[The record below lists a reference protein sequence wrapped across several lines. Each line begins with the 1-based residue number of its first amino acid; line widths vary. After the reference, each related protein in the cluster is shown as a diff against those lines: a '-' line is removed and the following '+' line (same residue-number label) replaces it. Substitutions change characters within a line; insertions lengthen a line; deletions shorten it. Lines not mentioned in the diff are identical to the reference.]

1 MKKRIDTTICGA
13 ICLLLGWGVAT
24 LIHECCHLAAAHSL
38 GLEASLGAL
47 TLTTGSVFVYGD
59 MTSTQT
65 AIIALAGSL
74 GLVIA
79 GVLMVRLS
87 GSPPVL
93 KMIGIIFLCRA
104 FVDAIPI
111 NDMDGA
117 LIAGSIG
124 YLAAWAL
131 VIIEVLISGGI
142 IFEELQRPNPLNI
155 SENNNIRNDSKNNID
170 KRRSG

>member
-93 KMIGIIFLCRA
+93 KMIGIIFLCRSYGSS
-104 FVDAIPI
+104 VKQHSVIPI
-111 NDMDGA
+111 RFPFTING
-117 LIAGSIG
+117 LSQTFSLKWFSIIISSSHLNESNIFFRCSVLSLLSIG
-124 YLAAWAL
+124 
-131 VIIEVLISGGI
+131 I
-142 IFEELQRPNPLNI
+142 
-155 SENNNIRNDSKNNID
+155 K
-170 KRRSG
+170 